1 MIIGTTNQLGTILI
15 FTAVGMLI
23 AFIISRIPS
32 DRGKYIFG
40 GIIALLIGAFCSF
53 RVFTAIR
60 DGYIQNAIILGVFAI
75 MAFCGALGAFI
86 NAKECA

>member
-1 MIIGTTNQLGTILI
+1 MIIGNTSQLGTIAI

-40 GIIALLIGAFCSF
+40 GIIALIFSIFCGY
-53 RVFTAIR
+53 RVYTAIR
-60 DGYIQNAIILGVFAI
+60 DSSIQGAIIAGIFAVMGI
-75 MAFCGALGAFI
+75 FGAVGAFA

>member
-15 FTAVGMLI
+15 FTAVGLLI

-40 GIIALLIGAFCSF
+40 GIIALLIGAFCGF
-53 RVFTAIR
+53 RVYTAIR
-60 DGYIQNAIILGVFAI
+60 DGYIQNAIIAGVFAI

-86 NAKECA
+86 NARECA

>member
-1 MIIGTTNQLGTILI
+1 MIIGNTSQLGTIVI

-40 GIIALLIGAFCSF
+40 GIIALVFGIFCGY
-53 RVFTAIR
+53 RVYTAIR
-60 DGYIQNAIILGVFAI
+60 DGSIQGAIIAGIFAI
-75 MAFCGALGAFI
+75 MAIFGAVGAFA

>member
-40 GIIALLIGAFCSF
+40 GIITLLLGAFCGF
-53 RVFTAIR
+53 RVYTAIR
-60 DGYIQNAIILGVFAI
+60 DGYIQNAIIAGVFAI

-86 NAKECA
+86 NARECA

>member
-1 MIIGTTNQLGTILI
+1 MIIGTTHQLGTIVI
-15 FTAVGMLI
+15 VTAVSMLI

-40 GIIALLIGAFCSF
+40 GIIALLIGAFCGY
-53 RVFTAIR
+53 RVYTAIR
-60 DGYIQNAIILGVFAI
+60 DGYIQGAIIAGVFTI

>member
-40 GIIALLIGAFCSF
+40 GIIALLIGAFCGF
-53 RVFTAIR
+53 RVYTAIR
-60 DGYIQNAIILGVFAI
+60 DGYIQNAIIAGVFAI

-86 NAKECA
+86 NARECA